1 VRPDGKVYFITKS
14 GFELKVPE
22 KLMTVRYLRM
32 LEAEVQDGTFEDH
45 LSLIRLWNLSK
56 EGEILSM
63 GLDFSRFI
71 ADIPHAIENID
82 GPHGA
87 GKTAYTEVKRSL
99 FDPNGAPTQSLK
111 FDERDISIS
120 AMHQGMLAFDNV
132 NTPMPDYISDL
143 ICRLTTGQ
151 GFRTRELY
159 TNMGEVILKLKKSIM
174 VNGINRSSYKPD
186 YIDRECQTHLR
197 EIPEEG
203 RLTDADIRAKA
214 EMLTP
219 KVRGY
224 ILSVIPKAIEIYH
237 EVEKELKGRLPRMA
251 DFVIWAECGIRAM
264 GFPALSFFNAY
275 TDSKHSEIV
284 DVARESLLI
293 NAIQVL
299 IEINKEWKGNATDLL
314 ESLRS
319 DQITTES
326 QRKSKVFPQNPTRLG
341 RLLNELIPT
350 LRELGIEVL
359 EDNSD
364 KNNRR
369 KIIKK
374 ISQLPESSKVSV
386 GSVGNE
392 IEPTKS
398 DVRKPT
404 VSSETNFSKNLSV
417 GKIEP
422 EESDVQNDTDT
433 TDTKNQKFGKTENKI
448 SSEMALK
455 LKKTI
460 EKTFSWKVYD
470 VKPDAYNRN
479 FKFRLQGHKSELSE
493 ELRAVLDANGFIHI
507 NDNKEGSY
515 AGSSWWKLPRD
526 LKGSDLS

>member
-1 VRPDGKVYFITKS
+1 
-14 GFELKVPE
+14 
-22 KLMTVRYLRM
+22 
-32 LEAEVQDGTFEDH
+32 
-45 LSLIRLWNLSK
+45 
-56 EGEILSM
+56 
-63 GLDFSRFI
+63 
-71 ADIPHAIENID
+71 
-82 GPHGA
+82 
-87 GKTAYTEVKRSL
+87 
-99 FDPNGAPTQSLK
+99 
-111 FDERDISIS
+111 
-120 AMHQGMLAFDNV
+120 
-132 NTPMPDYISDL
+132 
-143 ICRLTTGQ
+143 
-151 GFRTRELY
+151 
-159 TNMGEVILKLKKSIM
+159 
-174 VNGINRSSYKPD
+174 
-186 YIDRECQTHLR
+186 
-197 EIPEEG
+197 
-203 RLTDADIRAKA
+203 
-214 EMLTP
+214 
-219 KVRGY
+219 
-224 ILSVIPKAIEIYH
+224 
-237 EVEKELKGRLPRMA
+237 
-251 DFVIWAECGIRAM
+251 M

-470 VKPDAYNRN
+470 VEPDAYNRN